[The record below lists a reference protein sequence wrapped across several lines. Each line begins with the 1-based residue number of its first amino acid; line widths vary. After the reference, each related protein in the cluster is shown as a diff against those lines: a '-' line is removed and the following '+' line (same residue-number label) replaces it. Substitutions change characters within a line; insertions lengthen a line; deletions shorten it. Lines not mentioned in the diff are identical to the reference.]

1 MLLVALEEFGE
12 AGDIGLCDNAL
23 ILHDADDAGNEVAV
37 EGGVLLLARVIDFGG
52 YFGNVEDVA
61 PELFVAGD
69 VIPSDN
75 TDKALDIGEDI
86 VSLTLDESR
95 GGSGGWDRW
104 KSGGHGG
111 LGGGG
116 GSRVGRGGDCG
127 GGCAV
132 VVDYCGGIGIEVLHM
147 VDVDVDFVVGVVG
160 TGVACYVEIHGDA
173 VS

>member
-23 ILHDADDAGNEVAV
+23 VLHHADDAGNEVAV
-37 EGGVLLLARVIDFGG
+37 EGGVLLLAWVIDFGG

-61 PELFVAGD
+61 PELIVAGD
-69 VIPSDN
+69 VILCDN
-75 TDKALDIGEDI
+75 RDETLDIGENI

-95 GGSGGWDRW
+95 GGSGGGRR
-104 KSGGHGG
+104 KSVGHRGLGGRGGNSGG
-111 LGGGG
+111 LG
-116 GSRVGRGGDCG
+116 
-127 GGCAV
+127 AV
-132 VVDYCGGIGIEVLHM
+132 IVDYSGGVGIEVLHM